1 MCPVGRDD
9 VGRAVGPTEAPHAV
23 PADPP
28 RGNPEPR
35 DERTLLRELW
45 QISHFGWIPEAA
57 IRRSLTISA
66 GQEIPAA
73 LLAERLQQLLGRRW
87 AEQRH
92 RGRGTSAD
100 DREWRLTESGRNA
113 R

>member
-1 MCPVGRDD
+1 MML
-9 VGRAVGPTEAPHAV
+9 VGPSSRQR
-23 PADPP
+23 P
-28 RGNPEPR
+28 RTPCRRIRRANPEPR

-73 LLAERLQQLLGRRW
+73 LLAERLQQLLRRGW

-92 RGRGTSAD
+92 RDRGTSAD
-100 DREWRLTESGRNA
+100 DRE
-113 R
+113 